1 MTIYYTRSTEYF
13 APHIA
18 IPQAPCTI
26 KTFSDGELYVKIE
39 QAIQPTEDI
48 WILTSTEPPATN
60 LLELFFLLDAL
71 THKGAQ
77 RIHLF
82 FSYFG
87 YARQAVAQPGEAHS
101 TELISK
107 IVRTFPVYKTYI
119 LHAHAATKL
128 ADYLPFTNVIDNNF
142 FCSIAKNYDVIAAPD
157 AGAAPFATAIA
168 TACHKEVVFLQ
179 KIRPEHDQVRIESV
193 DGAVAGKRVLL
204 VDDIISTGR
213 TLIQAAHALKEL
225 GATEISAAA
234 THGIFAPGS
243 VERLAESPLTT
254 VYVTNTP
261 QRSSTKKIQVY
272 DVSSFIESTILA
284 S

>member
-1 MTIYYTRSTEYF
+1 MYYTRSTEHF
-13 APHIA
+13 AHHIA
-18 IPQAPCTI
+18 LPQAPRTI

-39 QAIQPTEDI
+39 QEIQSTEDI

-71 THKGAQ
+71 TNRGAE

-87 YARQAVAQPGEAHS
+87 YARQSIAQPGEAHS

-107 IVRTFPVYKTYI
+107 ILKTFPIYKTYI
-119 LHAHAATKL
+119 LHAHAAAKL
-128 ADYLPFTNVIDNNF
+128 AESLPFTNVIDNKF

-168 TACHKEVVFLQ
+168 TTCHKEVAFLQ
-179 KIRPEHDQVRIESV
+179 KMRPEHDQVRIESV
-193 DGAVAGKRVLL
+193 DGAVSGKRVLL
-204 VDDIISTGR
+204 VDDIISTGH
-213 TLIQAAHALKEL
+213 TLIQAAHALTKL
-225 GATEISAAA
+225 GATEIAAAA

-243 VERLAESPLTT
+243 LERLAESPLTT
-254 VYVTNTP
+254 IYVTNAP
-261 QRSSTKKIQVY
+261 QRNPTKKIHIY